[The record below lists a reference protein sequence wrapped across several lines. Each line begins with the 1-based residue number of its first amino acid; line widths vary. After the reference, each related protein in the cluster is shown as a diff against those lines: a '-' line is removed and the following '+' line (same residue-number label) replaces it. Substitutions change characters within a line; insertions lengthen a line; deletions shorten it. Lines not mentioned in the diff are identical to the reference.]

1 MNGTTTYIGRA
12 MATLM
17 LSICV
22 ICTLFAGSA
31 YGQQDEGVNVTDVG
45 TIDLAVQDTDL
56 AQVLQ
61 MLSMQ
66 TKKNIIASRN
76 VSGTVTA
83 NLYNVTFHQALES
96 ILRSNGL
103 RYIEEGNFIYV
114 YTQSEYDEIQASSLR
129 TESRLY
135 DLNYLSAEDGR
146 MLVTP
151 LLSASG
157 QVAALGTVEAGYQPG
172 IEDGGADSY
181 AYNARLVINDYP
193 KVLDDISDLLKKA
206 DTPPQQVLVEATI
219 LQTKLTE
226 DNAFGIDFSVIGGF
240 DFSDLASPLNVVAG
254 LTGTLAATANPITG
268 LQSTVGGT
276 TADATFKVG
285 LLSNDVSAFLRLL
298 DDVTDT
304 TVLARPKILALN
316 RQRAQVL
323 VGERV
328 GYLSTTATQ
337 TTTTQTVEY
346 LDTGV
351 QLIFRPFIS
360 TDGTIRM
367 ELAPSVSEFTLRQV
381 SDQGGNLVTIP
392 DEDTNEITTNVRVR
406 DGKTIVLGGLFKEST
421 TISRK
426 QVPFFGD
433 IPLIGAAFRGQED
446 TLVRSEITFLITPT
460 IVSDAALFRM
470 GEDMLAHAH
479 RAVVGARN
487 GLLPFSRTFITTNY
501 NLDAIASFN
510 EGDTERALFFINNSL
525 RMNPSQQDM
534 IQLRQKVTGDRLEY
548 YERSNMERV
557 IRKELGSLISNH
569 DLASV
574 MRDWSDSDQAPGAP
588 TLSEFRTIDD
598 FFSGSQNPFF
608 LPSMSSAN
616 DN

>member
-1 MNGTTTYIGRA
+1 MNGTTTFIGRA
-12 MATLM
+12 MASM
-17 LSICV
+17 VLSICV
-22 ICTLFAGSA
+22 ACTLFAGPA
-31 YGQQDEGVNVTDVG
+31 YGRQDEGVNVTDVG

-61 MLSMQ
+61 MLSIQ
-66 TKKNIIASRN
+66 TEKNIIASRN

-83 NLYNVTFHQALES
+83 NLYNVTFHEALES

-114 YTQSEYDEIQASSLR
+114 YTQSEYDEILAASRR

-135 DLNYLSAEDGR
+135 QLNYLSAADGNL
-146 MLVTP
+146 LVTP
-151 LLSASG
+151 LLSSSG
-157 QVAALGTVEAGYQPG
+157 QVAALGTVEEGYQPG
-172 IEDGGADSY
+172 IDDGGADSY
-181 AYNARLVINDYP
+181 AYNARLVVNDYP
-193 KVLDDISDLLKKA
+193 DVLDEISSLLKEA

-219 LQTKLTE
+219 LQTKLNE
-226 DNAFGIDFSVIGGF
+226 DNAFGVDFSVIGGL
-240 DFSDLASPLNVVAG
+240 DFSDLTDPLNIVAG
-254 LTGTLAATANPITG
+254 LTGTLAALNDPIGG
-268 LQSTVGGT
+268 LQSTVGNTSGT
-276 TADATFKVG
+276 GTFKIGV
-285 LLSNDVSAFLRLL
+285 LSNDVGAFLRLL

-323 VGERV
+323 VGTRI

-337 TTTTQTVEY
+337 TTTTQTVEF

-367 ELAPSVSEFTLRQV
+367 ELAPSVSEATLRQV

-406 DGKTIVLGGLFKEST
+406 DGKTIVLGGLFREST
-421 TISRK
+421 QASRK

-433 IPLIGAAFRGQED
+433 IPLIGAAFQGQED
-446 TLVRSEITFLITPT
+446 TIVRTEITFLITPT
-460 IVSDAALFRM
+460 IVSDEALFRM
-470 GEDMLAHAH
+470 GEDMLLHTH
-479 RAVVGARN
+479 RTVVGARL

-501 NLDAIASFN
+501 NLDAIAAFN
-510 EGDTERALFFINNSL
+510 EGDTERAMFFINNSL
-525 RMNPSQQDM
+525 RMHPAQQDM
-534 IQLRQKVTGDRLEY
+534 IQLRQKITGDRLEF
-548 YERSNMERV
+548 YERSKMERV
-557 IRKELGSLISNH
+557 IRKELGSLISNS
-569 DLASV
+569 DNASV
-574 MRDWSDSDQAPGAP
+574 MREWSGSDQAPGAP
-588 TLSEFRTIDD
+588 ALSEFRTIDD

-616 DN
+616 NN

>member
-206 DTPPQQVLVEATI
+206 DTPPQQVMVEATI
-219 LQTKLTE
+219 LQTKLNE

-240 DFSDLASPLNVVAG
+240 DFSDLASPLNVIAG

-276 TADATFKVG
+276 TADASFKVG
-285 LLSNDVSAFLRLL
+285 ILSNDVSAFLRLL

-557 IRKELGSLISNH
+557 IRKELGSLISNL

>member
-1 MNGTTTYIGRA
+1 MV
-12 MATLM
+12 

-22 ICTLFAGSA
+22 ACTLFAGSA
-31 YGQQDEGVNVTDVG
+31 YGRQDEGVNVTDVG
-45 TIDLAVQDTDL
+45 AIDLAVQDTDL

-83 NLYNVTFHQALES
+83 NLYSVTFHEALES

-114 YTQSEYDEIQASSLR
+114 YTQSEYDEIQAASRR

-135 DLNYLSAEDGR
+135 QLNYLSAADGNL
-146 MLVTP
+146 LVTP

-157 QVAALGTVEAGYQPG
+157 QVAALGTVEDGYQPG
-172 IEDGGADSY
+172 IDDGGADSY

-193 KVLDDISDLLKKA
+193 DVLDDISDLLKEA

-219 LQTKLTE
+219 LQTKLNE
-226 DNAFGIDFSVIGGF
+226 DNAFGIDFSVIGGL
-240 DFSDLASPLNVVAG
+240 DFSDLTDPLNVVAG
-254 LTGTLAATANPITG
+254 LTGTLATTNSQIG
-268 LQSTVGGT
+268 GIQSTVGNTTGT
-276 TADATFKVG
+276 GTFKIG
-285 LLSNDVSAFLRLL
+285 ILSNDVGVFLRLL

-323 VGERV
+323 VGTRI

-337 TTTTQTVEY
+337 TTTTQTVEF

-367 ELAPSVSEFTLRQV
+367 ELAPSVSEATLRQV

-406 DGKTIVLGGLFKEST
+406 DGKTIVLGGLFRES
-421 TISRK
+421 IQASRK

-433 IPLIGAAFRGQED
+433 IPLIGALFQGQED
-446 TLVRSEITFLITPT
+446 TIVRTEITFLITPT
-460 IVSDAALFRM
+460 IVSDEALFRM
-470 GEDMLAHAH
+470 GEDMLLHTQ
-479 RAVVGARN
+479 RTVVGARL
-487 GLLPFSRTFITTNY
+487 GLLPFSRTLITTNY
-501 NLDAIASFN
+501 NLDAIAAFN

-525 RMNPSQQDM
+525 RMQSSQQDM
-534 IQLRQKVTGDRLEY
+534 IQLRQKVTGDRLKY

-557 IRKELGSLISNH
+557 IRKELGYLITNP
-569 DLASV
+569 DNASA
-574 MRDWSDSDQAPGAP
+574 MRDWSGSDQAPGAP
-588 TLSEFRTIDD
+588 SLSEFRTIDD
-598 FFSGSQNPFF
+598 YFSGSQNPFF
-608 LPSMSSAN
+608 LPSMSSIN
-616 DN
+616 NN